1 MDRIVENNCYS
12 RTSAEASAC
21 FDASTE
27 LIWFAT
33 TRFFTSINSSLMRAA
48 TSRNVHE
55 LHDKLSPIVD
65 SASNDDRIVD
75 VKITLT
81 TTAGLCVQ
89 NMFKTAVN

>member
-55 LHDKLSPIVD
+55 LHDKLSSIVD